1 MTPLREDAVLQS
13 IEKNPKDCSVRA
25 RACLCVFSCPLV
37 GLLFSSHGRFIVQ
50 SYTIIFVGAFVL
62 PPSMFCILLL
72 KLDCSEHFGLY

>member
-1 MTPLREDAVLQS
+1 MLFGKVLKGTQRTAL
-13 IEKNPKDCSVRA
+13 CA
-25 RACLCVFSCPLV
+25 RACLCCPLV